1 MLASAKWDCRCE
13 QKKDRIGVNVSK
25 SNTSKI
31 VLKMT
36 GSVLQVFINIIV
48 YTILILLIVRA
59 GGQAYTFTYRL
70 FGSVRMDTIGM
81 NVTLQVTENDSEMNV
96 ASKLE
101 LNKVIPDKYSF
112 YFKTKLAKAELQ
124 PGEFVVN
131 TSMDYDEILAVLT
144 ADIPESN

>member
-1 MLASAKWDCRCE
+1 MA
-13 QKKDRIGVNVSK
+13 K

-81 NVTLQVTENDSEMNV
+81 NVTLQITENDSEMNV

-112 YFKTKLAKAELQ
+112 YVKTKLSKAELQ

-131 TSMDYDEILAVLT
+131 TSMDYDEILEVLT

>member
-1 MLASAKWDCRCE
+1 MA
-13 QKKDRIGVNVSK
+13 K

-48 YTILILLIVRA
+48 YTILILLTVRA
-59 GGQAYTFTYRL
+59 GGHAYTFTYRL

-81 NVTLQVTENDSEMNV
+81 NVTLQITENDSEMNV

-112 YFKTKLAKAELQ
+112 YVKTKLAKAELQ
-124 PGEFVVN
+124 PGECVVN
-131 TSMDYDEILAVLT
+131 TSMDYDEILEVLT

>member
-1 MLASAKWDCRCE
+1 M
-13 QKKDRIGVNVSK
+13 SK

-81 NVTLQVTENDSEMNV
+81 NVTLQVDEHDSEMNV

-112 YFKTKLAKAELQ
+112 YFKMKLAKAELQ

-131 TSMDYDEILAVLT
+131 TSMDYDEIIAVLT
-144 ADIPESN
+144 TDVSDDG

>member
-1 MLASAKWDCRCE
+1 M
-13 QKKDRIGVNVSK
+13 SK

-36 GSVLQVFINIIV
+36 GSVLQLFINIIV

-81 NVTLQVTENDSEMNV
+81 NVTIQINENESEMNV

-112 YFKTKLAKAELQ
+112 YFKMKLAKAELQ

-131 TSMDYDEILAVLT
+131 TSMDYDEIIAVLT
-144 ADIPESN
+144 EDRSEDGA

>member
-1 MLASAKWDCRCE
+1 
-13 QKKDRIGVNVSK
+13 
-25 SNTSKI
+25 
-31 VLKMT
+31 MT
-36 GSVLQVFINIIV
+36 GSMLQLFVNIII

-81 NVTLQVTENDSEMNV
+81 NVTIQISEEESEMNV

-112 YFKTKLAKAELQ
+112 YFKMKLAKAELHS
-124 PGEFVVN
+124 GEFVVN
-131 TSMDYDEILAVLT
+131 TSMDYDEIIAVLT
-144 ADIPESN
+144 SDVADGS

>member
-1 MLASAKWDCRCE
+1 
-13 QKKDRIGVNVSK
+13 
-25 SNTSKI
+25 
-31 VLKMT
+31 MT
-36 GSVLQVFINIIV
+36 GSMLQVFVNIIV

-81 NVTLQVTENDSEMNV
+81 NVTIQVDENESEMNV

-112 YFKTKLAKAELQ
+112 YFKLKLAKAELQ

-131 TSMDYDEILAVLT
+131 TSMDYDEIIAVLT
-144 ADIPESN
+144 TEQTEEE

>member
-1 MLASAKWDCRCE
+1 MR
-13 QKKDRIGVNVSK
+13 K

-36 GSVLQVFINIIV
+36 GSILQLMVNVIV
-48 YTILILLIVRA
+48 YTLLILLIVRA
-59 GGQAYTFTYRL
+59 GGQAYTFAYRI
-70 FGSVRMDTIGM
+70 FGSVSMDTIGM
-81 NVTLQVTENDSEMNV
+81 NVTIQIDEDEPDMNV

-112 YFKTKLAKAELQ
+112 YVKMKLAKAELL

-131 TSMDYDEILAVLT
+131 TAMDYDEILEVLT
-144 ADIPESN
+144 AEPVNAG